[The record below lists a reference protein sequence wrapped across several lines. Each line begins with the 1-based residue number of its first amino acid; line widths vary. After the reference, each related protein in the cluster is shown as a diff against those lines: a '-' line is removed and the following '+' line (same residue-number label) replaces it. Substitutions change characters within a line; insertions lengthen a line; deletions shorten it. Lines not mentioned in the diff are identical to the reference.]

1 MSTLKMKHT
10 IIVNIKNEIKKRKMP
25 KKGGCGVG
33 LADKKYIK
41 TIFF

>member
-10 IIVNIKNEIKKRKMP
+10 IIVNIENEIKKRKMP

-33 LADKKYIK
+33 LADKKIYKNYI
-41 TIFF
+41 F